1 MEIRTDNE
9 LNAGLKES
17 RSQSKWSS
25 AKKVEMTSG
34 LSLPLG
40 EDYERKKQRLQEEL
54 RLDYRRYMAKGL
66 IQGGRKKKV
75 LNDDVP
81 SVHAQGQSL
90 PINERRSAKDRLRN
104 ERNKEYNQ
112 FLTGQEGPGRLTED
126 ATKASQVQNKDRVG
140 PAVPRPGIP
149 SGRSAPATHE
159 RLPSR
164 RDAATLTEARVG
176 PGMGAQG
183 QRGRKHWREGPEPAS
198 RRLVYSRWDDDL
210 HDDYSEDE
218 LEFVDRRKPRP
229 SQEPEYPERRS
240 RRPQY
245 RPDREM
251 PQLRG
256 RVVDDSDDCLETGHT
271 LQRPKNANRAQWE
284 RRKAEVPI
292 TYEDDYKD
300 GNRRTL
306 SAAPNPKLQ
315 ALGSARASERA
326 RSVGTKDRAE
336 FATGLM
342 IGAAD
347 EDQAMQMRKE
357 RYRLELQEQ
366 MAEQQRNKRKE
377 KELELRVAA
386 TGAIDPEKKPD
397 RIKEFGVVTRGY
409 KGKRWDV
416 PFRPGLG
423 LDKLASDSARE
434 HHEEP
439 PADMENRPPPDRPRV
454 AFQAPLLDSSTMA
467 AAGSARAGLGGA
479 AALNDDFHRGLS
491 STLGEIV
498 TPRIAGAPPPPPP
511 PPPTL
516 PDAYRTPY
524 DEAYYYYGS
533 RNPLD
538 PSLAYYIPVAGG
550 VQSMAFRSQ
559 VPGVPQYIQP
569 QMTNQTGAVL
579 SGTGVGVFPTER
591 PKQIKESVLSYQEAL
606 KQQMQ
611 ERQERKRHEKEE
623 KERYEAKLELEMRA
637 YNPWGK
643 GGAGAPIRDS
653 RGNLITDL
661 NQMHRVNEEAYLN
674 PDSRGK
680 RAAASIRRNI
690 PSPGGEERASSSHRI
705 SGFSYAQMPGFAQGN
720 PFTDV
725 PTPQQLHEQDKYR
738 DYLKQQIEEKRQKE
752 AQERERLRLEEER
765 EEKRLAEQRARI
777 QREYEEEQERK
788 RCKEREQN
796 VQNEEQI
803 RLLRER
809 RKEEERKKREE
820 EEKENDA
827 LRQQSERERQAQLQ
841 ETPREPSPPIP
852 VVQKR
857 LASQHISRPS
867 STDSQQ
873 SSITLSDRSICVP
886 PSPPVPARKNQ
897 LRAIEEHQ
905 GVVSELSTLRKQ
917 LRSEQRRL
925 DRELLQTQR
934 EGLDSPLIA
943 RRRERSE
950 VDVFDMARLRVQVP
964 VRRNSK
970 VLEPV
975 NLKNIRDFNQLKYR
989 DTESREEV
997 RQTYPDP
1004 PVDDYSLELQQ
1015 QALLREQQRRI
1026 NRMKR
1031 REAAGY
1037 FDLSP
1042 QAQQT
1047 HDLHKSSAE
1056 GPLRGSLLESESAFI
1071 DSSGDTF
1078 PVLTENRA
1086 RPEQTTRPPSE
1097 WGRVTKRID
1106 YDNETAPFEDPVEP
1120 TGQLDTQS
1128 LRSADSLRVERIHDR
1143 NQRRIQRLEEM
1154 SSQAWTAGEVS
1165 SDDGYTLLQQDT
1177 LLDLGRRCSAETLA
1191 TEPWMRPGTSETLK
1205 RFMAGETR
1213 RERLS
1218 SRGSLTHNWEGP
1230 STYHG

>member
-1 MEIRTDNE
+1 
-9 LNAGLKES
+9 
-17 RSQSKWSS
+17 
-25 AKKVEMTSG
+25 
-34 LSLPLG
+34 
-40 EDYERKKQRLQEEL
+40 
-54 RLDYRRYMAKGL
+54 
-66 IQGGRKKKV
+66 
-75 LNDDVP
+75 
-81 SVHAQGQSL
+81 
-90 PINERRSAKDRLRN
+90 
-104 ERNKEYNQ
+104 
-112 FLTGQEGPGRLTED
+112 
-126 ATKASQVQNKDRVG
+126 
-140 PAVPRPGIP
+140 
-149 SGRSAPATHE
+149 
-159 RLPSR
+159 
-164 RDAATLTEARVG
+164 
-176 PGMGAQG
+176 
-183 QRGRKHWREGPEPAS
+183 
-198 RRLVYSRWDDDL
+198 
-210 HDDYSEDE
+210 
-218 LEFVDRRKPRP
+218 
-229 SQEPEYPERRS
+229 
-240 RRPQY
+240 
-245 RPDREM
+245 
-251 PQLRG
+251 
-256 RVVDDSDDCLETGHT
+256 
-271 LQRPKNANRAQWE
+271 
-284 RRKAEVPI
+284 
-292 TYEDDYKD
+292 
-300 GNRRTL
+300 
-306 SAAPNPKLQ
+306 
-315 ALGSARASERA
+315 
-326 RSVGTKDRAE
+326 
-336 FATGLM
+336 
-342 IGAAD
+342 
-347 EDQAMQMRKE
+347 
-357 RYRLELQEQ
+357 
-366 MAEQQRNKRKE
+366 
-377 KELELRVAA
+377 
-386 TGAIDPEKKPD
+386 
-397 RIKEFGVVTRGY
+397 
-409 KGKRWDV
+409 
-416 PFRPGLG
+416 
-423 LDKLASDSARE
+423 
-434 HHEEP
+434 
-439 PADMENRPPPDRPRV
+439 
-454 AFQAPLLDSSTMA
+454 
-467 AAGSARAGLGGA
+467 
-479 AALNDDFHRGLS
+479 
-491 STLGEIV
+491 
-498 TPRIAGAPPPPPP
+498 
-511 PPPTL
+511 
-516 PDAYRTPY
+516 
-524 DEAYYYYGS
+524 
-533 RNPLD
+533 
-538 PSLAYYIPVAGG
+538 
-550 VQSMAFRSQ
+550 
-559 VPGVPQYIQP
+559 
-569 QMTNQTGAVL
+569 MTNQTGAVL
-579 SGTGVGVFPTER
+579 GGTGVGVFPTER
-591 PKQIKESVLSYQEAL
+591 PKRIKESVLSYQEAL

-690 PSPGGEERASSSHRI
+690 PSPGGEERAPLSHRI
-705 SGFSYAQMPGFAQGN
+705 SGFSYAQMPGFARGN

-765 EEKRLAEQRARI
+765 EEKKLAEQRARI

-803 RLLRER
+803 RLLKER

-827 LRQQSERERQAQLQ
+827 LRQQSERERQEQLQ
-841 ETPREPSPPIP
+841 EE
-852 VVQKR
+852 
-857 LASQHISRPS
+857 
-867 STDSQQ
+867 
-873 SSITLSDRSICVP
+873 RSICVP

-897 LRAIEEHQ
+897 LRAMEEHQ

-943 RRRERSE
+943 RHRERSE

-964 VRRNSK
+964 VRRHSK

-989 DTESREEV
+989 GKMTIVLAHNSQNPLCGPQQRNTESREEV

-1047 HDLHKSSAE
+1047 HDLHKRSAE
-1056 GPLRGSLLESESAFI
+1056 GHLRGSLLESESAFI

-1078 PVLTENRA
+1078 PVLTENRG

-1106 YDNETAPFEDPVEP
+1106 YDNETAPFEDHVEP
-1120 TGQLDTQS
+1120 SGQLDTQS

-1165 SDDGYTLLQQDT
+1165 SDDGYSLLQQDT
-1177 LLDLGRRCSAETLA
+1177 PLDLGRRCSAETLA
-1191 TEPWMRPGTSETLK
+1191 TESWMRPGTSETLK

-1218 SRGSLTHNWEGP
+1218 SRGSLIHSWEGP